1 MTREQPI
8 PSSMLRLFCDSV
20 IDNLGE
26 KSLKL
31 LFTQAGLQ
39 RAYSDQLPPADDSPS
54 ISADELAKLL
64 ATGFTIFG
72 DRGIKP
78 ILLRAGRNAALH
90 FREHNRTLSALAGAT
105 FKLIPADA
113 KVKLV
118 LSRSAKMS
126 EEQLHMP
133 HRTYDSREGY
143 FVELQ
148 NSIYCE
154 GVTADHGVCYLPQ
167 AFYVEIL
174 RWATGAIYQV
184 NEVQCRAKG
193 DPLCLFQISREPVY
207 ESFEF

>member
-1 MTREQPI
+1 MTTREQPI
-8 PSSMLRLFCDSV
+8 PSSILRLFCDSV

-39 RAYSDQLPPADDSPS
+39 HAYNGQLPPADDSPS
-54 ISADELAKLL
+54 ITADELAKLL
-64 ATGFTIFG
+64 ATGFRIFG

-90 FREHNRTLSALAGAT
+90 FREHNRTLAALAGAA
-105 FKLIPADA
+105 FKVLPADA

-118 LSRSAKMS
+118 LSRSAKVS

-133 HRTYDSREGY
+133 HRTFDSSEGY
-143 FVELQ
+143 FVELRD
-148 NSIYCE
+148 SIYCE
-154 GVTADHGVCYLPQ
+154 GVTADHAVCYLPQ
-167 AFYVEIL
+167 AFYVELL
-174 RWATGAIYQV
+174 RWATGATYQV

-193 DPLCLFQISREPVY
+193 DEVCLFRIGRQPVG
-207 ESFEF
+207 